1 MMGAQMVLV
10 YKGCYL
16 SVKVLAE
23 IIYIEIFHRVLL
35 PLPQWVGAPPGRQG
49 VILLW
54 STCQVDA
61 NNDCKQHNHIEFCV
75 RAGWS
80 NNPKNVP
87 HLSSFIFCSFVER

>member
-1 MMGAQMVLV
+1 MWLYQR
-10 YKGCYL
+10 YYNN
-16 SVKVLAE
+16 
-23 IIYIEIFHRVLL
+23 EIFHRVLL
-35 PLPQWVGAPPGRQG
+35 PLPQWVGAPPGRLG

-87 HLSSFIFCSFVER
+87 DLSSFIFCSFVER